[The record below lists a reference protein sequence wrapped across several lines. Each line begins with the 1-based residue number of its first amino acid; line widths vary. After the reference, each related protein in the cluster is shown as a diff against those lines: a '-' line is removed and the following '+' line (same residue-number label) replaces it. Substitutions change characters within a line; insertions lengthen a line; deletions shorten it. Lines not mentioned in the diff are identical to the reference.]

1 LWKKKKEEK
10 GEVKNNE
17 NERGEGMSG
26 FFIDKRSLW
35 LMAGG
40 ALGALAVIGIGRL
53 SKKMRPAAV
62 GVTKEG
68 IAFKE
73 WLITNYEKVK
83 EDIED
88 IVAEAKHVHLKD
100 LEAEA
105 ETEKKEQ
112 DLLKKV
118 EQMVEMALRQRSK
131 KEEA

>member
-1 LWKKKKEEK
+1 
-10 GEVKNNE
+10 
-17 NERGEGMSG
+17 
-26 FFIDKRSLW
+26 
-35 LMAGG
+35 
-40 ALGALAVIGIGRL
+40 LGALAVIGIGRL